1 MGKTATPARSEIAG
15 GDEGLVRYFVG
26 AYALSWVFWIPAVL
40 ADTGQL
46 TLSLPSFAFQALGG
60 LGPMLAAILVCA
72 LESGMAGVRGLFGQ
86 LKRWRVRPRWYVMTL
101 VGVPALG
108 LAAAGIH
115 ATLGGTLA
123 TETIPEILIVLPFQF
138 VFVALIGGGLD
149 EEMGW
154 RGFALPRLQARYD
167 PTIANF
173 VLGVLWTCWH
183 LPLFFIGGSG
193 FIYAG
198 TLRAVPTRNYGHFV
212 RVRVDLQQYGWQSP
226 VRCPRTYRTK
236 SPPVLSRTWSSAR
249 FSERSRHSSTNSLSP
264 RFGCLLQSQLSPRP
278 EGLSTPSVCNP
289 PDQRRQDNTA

>member
-183 LPLFFIGGSG
+183 LPLFFIGGADLFTRAPFALYLLEIMGISFVFG
-193 FIYAG
+193 WIYNSTGGSLLFAVLAHTAQNITTSAVENLVFSTFLG
-198 TLRAVPTRNYGHFV
+198 TLSSLQYELIESAVWVLAAVAIVAATRGTLNAERVQPT
-212 RVRVDLQQYGWQSP
+212 
-226 VRCPRTYRTK
+226 
-236 SPPVLSRTWSSAR
+236 
-249 FSERSRHSSTNSLSP
+249 
-264 RFGCLLQSQLSPRP
+264 
-278 EGLSTPSVCNP
+278 
-289 PDQRRQDNTA
+289 